1 MLNTNLGADKMYKT
15 LLEVIFFFGIGMM
28 MFYFY
33 LIRRA
38 IKCSREMEAINR
50 HFWADMLEV
59 CLIPCLIF
67 PIVYSILFL
76 KGVL

>member
-1 MLNTNLGADKMYKT
+1 MYRT
-15 LLEVIFFFGIGMM
+15 LLEVVFFFGIGMM

-50 HFWADMLEV
+50 HFWADMLEA

-76 KGVL
+76 KGML